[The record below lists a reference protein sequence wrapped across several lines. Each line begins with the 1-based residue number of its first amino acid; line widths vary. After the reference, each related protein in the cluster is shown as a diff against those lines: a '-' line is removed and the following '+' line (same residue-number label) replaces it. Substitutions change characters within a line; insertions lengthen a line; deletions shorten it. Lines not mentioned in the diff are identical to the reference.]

1 MITRRTFV
9 KTTAVCLA
17 ANALPLYALAP
28 LTIGI
33 GTFSYHA
40 LSFDDMIAQLEILL
54 PTNGLHNQ
62 QIEMSRGEFMVMSH
76 PSDELVRASREKLD
90 KAGIRCVS
98 YYAATLKNEQDV
110 ASAVRIA
117 QLLGAHNI
125 TGDATGN
132 DLLKHIDRR
141 VTEAGLTFS
150 IHNHFFPGVKFPY
163 ESPEDVL
170 TALAPLS
177 ANCGATADTGH
188 FAACGYDPVDA
199 VRKLAPRLNSAG
211 RLGCARLVVELL
223 TTTNAQKARDLAQK
237 TFDIS
242 KQEQKL
248 GALSSYDT
256 LAAEQALALSESA
269 LVVAQN
275 AYEKAK
281 VNIDQ
286 STGTTLDRMNVSIDD
301 AKSGVVT
308 HM

>member
-9 KTTAVCLA
+9 KTTAACLA
-17 ANALPLYALAP
+17 ANTLPLYALAP

-40 LSFDDMIAQLEILL
+40 LSFDDMMAQLEILL

-76 PSDELVRASREKLD
+76 PSDELVRTSREKLD

-110 ASAVRIA
+110 ASAVRYA

-125 TGDATGN
+125 TGDATGA
-132 DLLKHIDRR
+132 DLLKHIDRT
-141 VTEAGLTFS
+141 VTGAGLTFS

-170 TALAPLS
+170 NALAPLS

-199 VRKLAPRLNSAG
+199 VRSGENVL
-211 RLGCARLVVELL
+211 LGSGIAKIPEVEVELHRQNFRRLVAIE
-223 TTTNAQKARDLAQK
+223 
-237 TFDIS
+237 
-242 KQEQKL
+242 
-248 GALSSYDT
+248 
-256 LAAEQALALSESA
+256 
-269 LVVAQN
+269 
-275 AYEKAK
+275 YEKEGDDD
-281 VNIDQ
+281 VRDDMR
-286 STGTTLDRMNVSIDD
+286 TNV
-301 AKSGVVT
+301 AFAWQYGFSGA
-308 HM
+308 

>member
-9 KTTAVCLA
+9 KTTAACLA
-17 ANALPLYALAP
+17 ANTLPLYALAP

-40 LSFDDMIAQLEILL
+40 LSFDDMMAQLEILL

-76 PSDELVRASREKLD
+76 PSDELVRTSRDKLD

-125 TGDATGN
+125 TGDATGG
-132 DLLKHIDRR
+132 DLLKHIDRS

-170 TALAPLS
+170 NALAPLS
-177 ANCGATADTGH
+177 ASCGATADTGH

-199 VRKLAPRLNSAG
+199 VRKLAPRLNLVHLKDVKAVHSG
-211 RLGCARLVVELL
+211 ENVLLGSGIAKIPEVEAELHRQNFRRLVAIE
-223 TTTNAQKARDLAQK
+223 
-237 TFDIS
+237 
-242 KQEQKL
+242 
-248 GALSSYDT
+248 
-256 LAAEQALALSESA
+256 
-269 LVVAQN
+269 
-275 AYEKAK
+275 YEKE
-281 VNIDQ
+281 VDDDVRDDMR
-286 STGTTLDRMNVSIDD
+286 TNV
-301 AKSGVVT
+301 AFAWKYGFSGA
-308 HM
+308 

>member
-1 MITRRTFV
+1 MTTRRTFV

-17 ANALPLYALAP
+17 ANTLPLYALAP

-40 LSFDDMIAQLEILL
+40 FSFDDMIAQLEILL

-76 PSDELVRASREKLD
+76 PSDELVRTSREKLD
-90 KAGIRCVS
+90 KTGIRCVS

-110 ASAVRIA
+110 ASAVRYA

-125 TGDATGN
+125 TGDATGS
-132 DLLKHIDRR
+132 DLLKHIDRS

-170 TALAPLS
+170 IALAPLS
-177 ANCGATADTGH
+177 VNCGATADTGH

-199 VRKLAPRLNSAG
+199 VRKLAPRLNLVHLKDVKAVRSG
-211 RLGCARLVVELL
+211 ENVLLGSGIAKISEVEAELHRQNFRRLVAIE
-223 TTTNAQKARDLAQK
+223 
-237 TFDIS
+237 
-242 KQEQKL
+242 
-248 GALSSYDT
+248 
-256 LAAEQALALSESA
+256 
-269 LVVAQN
+269 
-275 AYEKAK
+275 YEKEGDDD
-281 VNIDQ
+281 VRDDMR
-286 STGTTLDRMNVSIDD
+286 TNV
-301 AKSGVVT
+301 AFAWKYGFSGA
-308 HM
+308 

>member
-9 KTTAVCLA
+9 KSTAACLV

-40 LSFDDMIAQLEILL
+40 LSFDDMMAQLEILL

-76 PSDELVRASREKLD
+76 PSDELVRTSRVKLD

-117 QLLGAHNI
+117 QSLGAHNI
-125 TGDATGN
+125 TGDATGG
-132 DLLKHIDRR
+132 DLLKHIDHS
-141 VTEAGLTFS
+141 VSEAGLTFS

-163 ESPEDVL
+163 ESPEEVL
-170 TALAPLS
+170 NALAPLS

-199 VRKLAPRLNSAG
+199 VRKLAPRLNLVHLKDVKAVHSGENVLLGSGIAKIPEVEAELH
-211 RLGCARLVVELL
+211 RLNFRRLVAIE
-223 TTTNAQKARDLAQK
+223 
-237 TFDIS
+237 
-242 KQEQKL
+242 
-248 GALSSYDT
+248 
-256 LAAEQALALSESA
+256 
-269 LVVAQN
+269 
-275 AYEKAK
+275 YEKE
-281 VNIDQ
+281 
-286 STGTTLDRMNVSIDD
+286 GDD
-301 AKSGVVT
+301 DVRDDMRTNFAFAWQYGFSGA
-308 HM
+308 

>member
-163 ESPEDVL
+163 ESQEDVL

-199 VRKLAPRLNSAG
+199 VRKLAPRLNLVHLKDVKAVRSG
-211 RLGCARLVVELL
+211 ENVLLGDGIAKIPEVEAELHRQNFRRLVAIE
-223 TTTNAQKARDLAQK
+223 
-237 TFDIS
+237 
-242 KQEQKL
+242 
-248 GALSSYDT
+248 
-256 LAAEQALALSESA
+256 
-269 LVVAQN
+269 
-275 AYEKAK
+275 YEKEGDDD
-281 VNIDQ
+281 VREDMR
-286 STGTTLDRMNVSIDD
+286 TNV
-301 AKSGVVT
+301 AFAWQYGFSGA
-308 HM
+308 

>member
-17 ANALPLYALAP
+17 ANTLPLYALAP
-28 LTIGI
+28 LTIGV

-40 LSFDDMIAQLEILL
+40 LSFDDMMAQLEILL

-76 PSDELVRASREKLD
+76 PSDELVRTSREKLD

-125 TGDATGN
+125 TGDATGG
-132 DLLKHIDRR
+132 DLLKHIDRS
-141 VTEAGLTFS
+141 VTETGLIFS
-150 IHNHFFPGVKFPY
+150 IHNHFFPGEKFPY

-170 TALAPLS
+170 NALAPLS

-199 VRKLAPRLNSAG
+199 VRKLAPRLNLVHLKDVKAIHSG
-211 RLGCARLVVELL
+211 ENVLLGSGIAKIPEVEADLHRQNFRRLVAIE
-223 TTTNAQKARDLAQK
+223 
-237 TFDIS
+237 
-242 KQEQKL
+242 
-248 GALSSYDT
+248 
-256 LAAEQALALSESA
+256 
-269 LVVAQN
+269 
-275 AYEKAK
+275 YEKEGDDD
-281 VNIDQ
+281 VRDDMR
-286 STGTTLDRMNVSIDD
+286 TNV
-301 AKSGVVT
+301 AFAWKYGFSGA
-308 HM
+308 